1 MYVCIVRI
9 RLYHIRIHVPIP
21 ILYFRNK
28 WNSFWDGFDSAIH
41 SNGALNKIDKYN
53 YLNSLLEGP
62 AARAVQGL
70 TLTEANYGSAIELLK
85 SRFGKPQQVI
95 SAHMD
100 KLLHLPNCNPDKSS
114 SFRFVYDKV
123 SIHVRGL
130 ELLGVSSK
138 EYGSL
143 LIPIIM
149 TKLPNDLRMRIARE
163 TSGDVWKIDEILEIL
178 RKEIEA
184 REASERF
191 KVAERQKHH
200 EPSPRKPLPAIGSTL
215 LSQEEGQFKICC
227 VYCNAPHYSASC
239 HTVTDLTKRR
249 EILVNTKRCFKC
261 LRQGHE
267 VRDC

>member
-1 MYVCIVRI
+1 MSVHGLFPRSYVSLIS
-9 RLYHIRIHVPIP
+9 
-21 ILYFRNK
+21 K
-28 WNSFWDGFDSAIH
+28 
-41 SNGALNKIDKYN
+41 LN
-53 YLNSLLEGP
+53 LLGL

-70 TLTEANYGSAIELLK
+70 TLTEANYDSAIELLK

-100 KLLHLPNCNPDKSS
+100 ELLHLPNCNPDKSS
-114 SFRFVYDKV
+114 SLRFVYDKV

-130 ELLGVSSK
+130 ESLGVSSK
-138 EYGSL
+138 EFGSL
-143 LIPIIM
+143 LVPIVM

-191 KVAERQKHH
+191 KVAERQKHY
-200 EPSPRKPLPAIGSTL
+200 EPSPRKPLPTIESTL
-215 LSQEEGQFKICC
+215 LSQEEVQFKIRC
-227 VYCNAPHYSASC
+227 VYCNSPHYSASC
-239 HTVTDLTKRR
+239 PTVTDLTKRR
-249 EILVNTKRCFKC
+249 EILVNANRCFKC

-267 VRDC
+267 VRECRNPKLCRNCGGRHHQSICSKGFLLRNLPEKSEQNKN